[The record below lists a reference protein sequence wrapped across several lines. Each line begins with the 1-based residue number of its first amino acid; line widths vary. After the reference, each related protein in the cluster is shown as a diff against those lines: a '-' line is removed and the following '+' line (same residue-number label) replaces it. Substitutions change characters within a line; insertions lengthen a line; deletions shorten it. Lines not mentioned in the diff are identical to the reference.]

1 MIDFFLEETGAR
13 YGCHANILNHPLAE
27 FQICPTLELRKVK
40 KFLNIYKN
48 KISSLRDIVL

>member
-40 KFLNIYKN
+40 KSLNIYKN